1 MEYYIDVTQDQM
13 IKLANL
19 VSKGMKITLDD
30 AQSLIYDEYDL
41 VEDLFDKYKRVKDVA
56 NRFRVEVNEF
66 YKIA

>member
-1 MEYYIDVTQDQM
+1 MVYYIDVTQDQM